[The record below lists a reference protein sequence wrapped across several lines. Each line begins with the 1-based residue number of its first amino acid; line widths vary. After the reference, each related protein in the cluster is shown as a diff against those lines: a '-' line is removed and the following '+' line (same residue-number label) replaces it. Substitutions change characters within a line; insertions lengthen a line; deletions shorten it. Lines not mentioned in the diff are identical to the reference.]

1 MYVERI
7 TLKKEEIKKEE
18 VKSNDV
24 VLFLQ
29 TILLMK

>member
-7 TLKKEEIKKEE
+7 TLKKEGIKKEE

-29 TILLMK
+29 TILLTK

>member
-29 TILLMK
+29 TILLTK